1 MKGVGI
7 PRGTG
12 EEVFLS
18 LHESK
23 GAAQARWVHPQQ
35 PRARLETA
43 PWNNRTPWHGR
54 ATQEA
59 AATSPLPTL
68 PPPPA
73 RGSKNRYLGEFSR
86 RF

>member
-1 MKGVGI
+1 MQGVGI

-12 EEVFLS
+12 EEGFLS

-23 GAAQARWVHPQQ
+23 GAAEARWVLPQQ

-43 PWNNRTPWHGR
+43 PVDNRTPWHGR

-59 AATSPLPTL
+59 AATSPLPT
-68 PPPPA
+68 PPPA

-86 RF
+86 WF

>member
-1 MKGVGI
+1 MKGVEN

-12 EEVFLS
+12 EEGFLS

-23 GAAQARWVHPQQ
+23 GAAEARWVLPQQ

-43 PWNNRTPWHGR
+43 PVEQSYTVAR
-54 ATQEA
+54 ARYTGSSRHIPI
-59 AATSPLPTL
+59 TNPPL
-68 PPPPA
+68 A